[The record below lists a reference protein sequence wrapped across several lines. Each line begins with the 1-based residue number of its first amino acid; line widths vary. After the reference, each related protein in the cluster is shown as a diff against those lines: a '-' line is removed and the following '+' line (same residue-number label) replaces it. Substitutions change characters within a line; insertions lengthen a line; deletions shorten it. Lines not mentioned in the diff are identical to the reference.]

1 MIVRNLLMIHYLWLN
16 HLCKCI
22 FNVPVSCLWDIGL
35 VYLSFINVISILM
48 RHVLLRNVFIFLKS
62 FLLRSVMVSA
72 YIILGSS
79 SCVRFSKSFLLFLKI
94 YVDLLIVLRHI
105 FVRVCVRVR
114 LICHFNY
121 FYL

>member
-1 MIVRNLLMIHYLWLN
+1 MIVRNLLMIHYLRLN

-62 FLLRSVMVSA
+62 FLLRSVMISA
-72 YIILGSS
+72 YIILGSC
-79 SCVRFSKSFLLFLKI
+79 SCVRFPKSFLLFLKI

>member
-105 FVRVCVRVR
+105 FVRVCVWVR